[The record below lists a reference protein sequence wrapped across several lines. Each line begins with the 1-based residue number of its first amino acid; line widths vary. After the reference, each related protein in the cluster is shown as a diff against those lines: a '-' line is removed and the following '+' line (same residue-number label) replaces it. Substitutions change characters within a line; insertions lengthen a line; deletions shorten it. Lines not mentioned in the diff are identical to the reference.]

1 MKQDKEER
9 ILSVLL
15 SCLSSTL
22 AAMIIATS
30 MIVGG
35 NTLEKNRSKKEYLND
50 LSNHNTYQSLG
61 EDSHVLL
68 LEEELSNYYDLK
80 EMSIEDFYL
89 LSAVYENKE
98 LNSYERETI
107 YKIYEIIREDPYLNK
122 EEIYSK
128 LKTVTIS
135 RKNKNKEKEKGII
148 EKRSVQI
155 LANYN
160 ANLNAICFYDY
171 ENLTPDTIMHEV
183 IHLVYPCTNLSATFA
198 EGLAETM
205 NEEYFGY
212 EVTTAYNQE
221 IAYVKLLCEFLGN
234 DQVLKIASLNDKEL
248 LKKSLYTVFLD
259 DEVVKAWIHP
269 EKMQKQD
276 VLDYYGKVEEMMD
289 RKNYD
294 EAKKERV
301 SDLFLQF
308 AYSIK
313 ADTKQTYFKENN
325 QKEKVKALR

>member
-22 AAMIIATS
+22 AAMLIATS

-35 NTLEKNRSKKEYLND
+35 SALEKNRSKKEYLND
-50 LSNHNTYQSLG
+50 LSNHSTYQSLE

-68 LEEELSNYYDLK
+68 LEEELSNYYDLE

-89 LSAVYENKE
+89 LSAVYENKD
-98 LNSYERETI
+98 LNSYEKENI
-107 YKIYEIIREDPYLNK
+107 YKIYEIIKEDTYLDK
-122 EEIYSK
+122 KEIYSK

-135 RKNKNKEKEKGII
+135 RKNKKKEKEKGIMD
-148 EKRSVQI
+148 KRSVQI
-155 LANYN
+155 LAN
-160 ANLNAICFYDY
+160 LNAIHFYDY
-171 ENLTPDTIMHEV
+171 ENLTPDTISHEI
-183 IHLVYPCTNLSATFA
+183 IHLVYPCTNLSTTFA

-234 DQVLKIASLNDKEL
+234 EQVLKIASLNDKQLFKE
-248 LKKSLYTVFLD
+248 SLYKVFLD
-259 DEVVKAWIHP
+259 DEVVKAWMHP
-269 EKMQKQD
+269 EKMQKQA
-276 VLDYYGKVEEMMD
+276 VLDYYEKVEEMMM
-289 RKNYD
+289 RNNYD
-294 EAKKERV
+294 EEKKERV

-313 ADTKQTYFKENN
+313 ADTKQTYFKENS
-325 QKEKVKALR
+325 QQEKVKVLR

>member
-61 EDSHVLL
+61 KDSHVLL

-107 YKIYEIIREDPYLNK
+107 YKIYEIIREDTYLNK

-135 RKNKNKEKEKGII
+135 RKNKNKEK
-148 EKRSVQI
+148 RSVQI

-160 ANLNAICFYDY
+160 VNLNAICFYDY

-234 DQVLKIASLNDKEL
+234 EQVLKIASLNDKEL

-325 QKEKVKALR
+325 QKEKVKVLR